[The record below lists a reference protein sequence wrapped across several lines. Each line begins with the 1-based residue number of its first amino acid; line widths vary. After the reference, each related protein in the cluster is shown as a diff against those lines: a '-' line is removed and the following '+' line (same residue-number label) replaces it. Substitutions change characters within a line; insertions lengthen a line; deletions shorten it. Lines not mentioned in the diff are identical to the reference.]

1 MGTHSERENYGDE
14 KILALAKSMGWMT
27 TLANVAAE
35 PPQTNGSAMLAIP
48 PFFSGMFDNLEN
60 TVIELHQERAS
71 ETDDNG

>member
-1 MGTHSERENYGDE
+1 
-14 KILALAKSMGWMT
+14 MGWMT

-60 TVIELHQERAS
+60 TVIELHQVRAS